1 MTEHDRAGAHPRT
14 PSLPQRP
21 GPQPELQPEPTS
33 GRSPTRAIALAFTVS
48 IAASI
53 GLGVVYARGG
63 QPQLEGALL
72 FFALGGISAA
82 FIVWGGKLLPQ
93 GPYIQQRHPLPSGV
107 AEQDEATDTFEEGA
121 ETLERR
127 RLLIRLLT
135 GAFVA
140 LGAALVF
147 PVRSLGERP
156 GGSLFRT
163 AWRRGSR
170 AVDENDRPVRPEDID
185 VGGVVTVFPA
195 GYMGAADAQTLL
207 IKLAPKEYRPRPGR
221 ESWSVGDVV
230 AFSKVCPHAGCP
242 VGLYEP
248 DTHRLFCPCHQSV
261 FAVLDAAEPTGG
273 PATRPLPQ
281 LPLAL
286 DADGYL
292 VAQSDYDE
300 PIGPGFWNRDR

>member
-1 MTEHDRAGAHPRT
+1 MTERNPSGGQPRT
-14 PSLPQRP
+14 PSLPHRP
-21 GPQPELQPEPTS
+21 EPQPDLPPSPT
-33 GRSPTRAIALAFTVS
+33 GERSPTRPIALGFTVS
-48 IAASI
+48 MAASI
-53 GLGVVYARGG
+53 GLGVVYALGG
-63 QPQLEGALL
+63 QVQLEGLLL
-72 FFALGGISAA
+72 FFALGGIAVG

-93 GPYIQQRHPLPSGV
+93 GPYIQERHPLSSGEE
-107 AEQDEATDTFEEGA
+107 EQEEATEAFEEGA
-121 ETLERR
+121 ESLERR

-170 AVDENDRPVRPEDID
+170 VVDENGRPVRPGDLD

-195 GYMGAADAQTLL
+195 GNTDAADSQTLL
-207 IKLAPKEYRPRPGR
+207 IRLAPGQYKPRRGR
-221 ESWSVGDVV
+221 EDWAVDDVV
-230 AFSKVCPHAGCP
+230 AFSKVCTHAGCP

-248 DTHRLFCPCHQSV
+248 DAHRLFCPCHQSV
-261 FAVLDAAEPTGG
+261 FAVLDGCEPRSG

-281 LPLAL
+281 LPLAV
-286 DADGYL
+286 DAEGYL
-292 VAQSDYDE
+292 VARGDYPE

>member
-1 MTEHDRAGAHPRT
+1 MTTER
-14 PSLPQRP
+14 SLPQR
-21 GPQPELQPEPTS
+21 
-33 GRSPTRAIALAFTVS
+33 SPTRTIAWSLVVS
-48 IAASI
+48 MAASI
-53 GLGVVYARGG
+53 GLGVVYA
-63 QPQLEGALL
+63 
-72 FFALGGISAA
+72 LGGIAAA
-82 FIVWGGKLLPQ
+82 FIVWGGNLLPQ
-93 GPYIQQRHPLPSGV
+93 GPYVQERHPLTSGP
-107 AEQDEATDTFEEGA
+107 AEQEEATETFEEGA

-156 GGSLFRT
+156 GGSLFGT

-170 AVDENDRPVRPEDID
+170 VIDENDKPVRPEDLD

-195 GYMGAADAQTLL
+195 GNNGSADSQTLL
-207 IKLAPKEYRPRPGR
+207 IKLAPGEYRPRRGR
-221 ESWSVGDVV
+221 ETWAVGDVV

-261 FAVLDAAEPTGG
+261 FAVLDSAEPTSG
-273 PATRPLPQ
+273 PATRPLAQ

-292 VAQSDYDE
+292 VAQSDYTE

>member
-1 MTEHDRAGAHPRT
+1 MTERGPSGGLPRT
-14 PSLPQRP
+14 PGLPQHP
-21 GPQPELQPEPTS
+21 APQPELQPEATS
-33 GRSPTRAIALAFTVS
+33 EGPATRPIAIALIVS
-48 IAASI
+48 MAASI
-53 GLGVVYARGG
+53 GLGVVYALGG
-63 QPQLEGALL
+63 QVQLEGLLL
-72 FFALGGISAA
+72 FFALGGIAVG
-82 FIVWGGKLLPQ
+82 FIIWGQKLLPQ
-93 GPYIQQRHPLPSGV
+93 GPYVQERHPLTSGEE
-107 AEQDEATDTFEEGA
+107 EQEEATEAFEEGA
-121 ETLERR
+121 ESLERR

-147 PVRSLGERP
+147 PVRSLGQGP
-156 GGSLFRT
+156 GDSLFRT

-170 AVDENDRPVRPEDID
+170 AVDENDRPVRPGDLD
-185 VGGVVTVFPA
+185 VGGVLTVFPA
-195 GYMGAADAQTLL
+195 GATGSADSQTLL
-207 IKLAPKEYRPRPGR
+207 IKLGPGEYKPRHGR
-221 ESWSVGDVV
+221 ENWAVGDVV

-261 FAVLDAAEPTGG
+261 FAVLDACEPKSG

-281 LPLAL
+281 LPLEV

-292 VAQSDYDE
+292 VARSDYTE

>member
-1 MTEHDRAGAHPRT
+1 MTTER
-14 PSLPQRP
+14 SLPQR
-21 GPQPELQPEPTS
+21 
-33 GRSPTRAIALAFTVS
+33 SPTRTIAWSLVVS
-48 IAASI
+48 MAASI

-170 AVDENDRPVRPEDID
+170 AVDENDRDIARVGEVVEDPGPRDDGIAERRRSKLGVD
-185 VGGVVTVFPA
+185 GHEVEVTGDAELGGSFR
-195 GYMGAADAQTLL
+195 L
-207 IKLAPKEYRPRPGR
+207 
-221 ESWSVGDVV
+221 SVLRHRV
-230 AFSKVCPHAGCP
+230 AILMAS
-242 VGLYEP
+242 
-248 DTHRLFCPCHQSV
+248 
-261 FAVLDAAEPTGG
+261 
-273 PATRPLPQ
+273 
-281 LPLAL
+281 
-286 DADGYL
+286 
-292 VAQSDYDE
+292 
-300 PIGPGFWNRDR
+300 

>member
-1 MTEHDRAGAHPRT
+1 M
-14 PSLPQRP
+14 
-21 GPQPELQPEPTS
+21 
-33 GRSPTRAIALAFTVS
+33 
-48 IAASI
+48 
-53 GLGVVYARGG
+53 
-63 QPQLEGALL
+63 
-72 FFALGGISAA
+72 
-82 FIVWGGKLLPQ
+82 
-93 GPYIQQRHPLPSGV
+93 
-107 AEQDEATDTFEEGA
+107 
-121 ETLERR
+121 
-127 RLLIRLLT
+127 
-135 GAFVA
+135 A

-156 GGSLFRT
+156 GGSLFGT

-170 AVDENDRPVRPEDID
+170 VIDENDKPVRPEDLD

-195 GYMGAADAQTLL
+195 GNNGSADSQTLL
-207 IKLAPKEYRPRPGR
+207 IKLAPGEYRPRRGR
-221 ESWSVGDVV
+221 ETWAVGDVV

-261 FAVLDAAEPTGG
+261 FAVLDSAEPTSG
-273 PATRPLPQ
+273 PATRQLPQ

-292 VAQSDYDE
+292 VAQSDYTE

>member
-1 MTEHDRAGAHPRT
+1 MNGTY
-14 PSLPQRP
+14 
-21 GPQPELQPEPTS
+21 
-33 GRSPTRAIALAFTVS
+33 RSIALSLAVS
-48 IAASI
+48 IVASV
-53 GLGVVYARGG
+53 GLGVVYALGG
-63 QPQLEGALL
+63 QVQLEGVLL
-72 FFALGGISAA
+72 FFALGGIAA
-82 FIVWGGKLLPQ
+82 GFIVWGNKLLPQ
-93 GPYIQQRHPLPSGV
+93 GPFTQDRHALPSG
-107 AEQDEATDTFEEGA
+107 EADREETSEAFEEGA
-121 ETLERR
+121 EALERR

-170 AVDENDRPVRPEDID
+170 VVDEKDRPVRPEDLD
-185 VGGVVTVFPA
+185 VGSVVTVFPA
-195 GYMGAADAQTLL
+195 GNNGSADSQTLL
-207 IKLAPKEYRPRPGR
+207 IKLAAGEYKPRPGR
-221 ESWSVGDVV
+221 EDWSVGDCV

-261 FAVLDAAEPTGG
+261 FAVLDACEPKSG

-281 LPLAL
+281 LPLTV
-286 DADGYL
+286 DGQGYL
-292 VAQSDYDE
+292 VAQSDYEE
-300 PIGPGFWNRDR
+300 PIGPGFWNRGR

>member
-1 MTEHDRAGAHPRT
+1 MTEQSP
-14 PSLPQRP
+14 PQP
-21 GPQPELQPEPTS
+21 PAPQPELPPEPTAAV
-33 GRSPTRAIALAFTVS
+33 SPTRRIALAFTVS
-48 IAASI
+48 LLASI
-53 GLGVVYARGG
+53 GLGVVYALGG
-63 QPQLEGALL
+63 QSQLEGLLL
-72 FFALGGISAA
+72 FFSLGGIAVGL
-82 FIVWGGKLLPQ
+82 IVWGEKLLPQ
-93 GPYIQQRHPLPSGV
+93 GPYVQERHRLSSGPE
-107 AEQDEATDTFEEGA
+107 EQEEATEAFEAGA
-121 ETLERR
+121 ESLERR

-135 GAFVA
+135 GAFAA

-170 AVDENDRPVRPEDID
+170 AVEENNRPVRPEDLD
-185 VGGVVTVFPA
+185 VGGVLTVFPE
-195 GYMGAADAQTLL
+195 GNTDAADSQTLL
-207 IKLAPKEYRPRPGR
+207 IRLAPGEYRARRGR
-221 ESWSVGDVV
+221 EGWAVGDCV

-261 FAVLDAAEPTGG
+261 FAVLDGCEPTGG

-281 LPLAL
+281 LPLTL
-286 DADGYL
+286 DADGYI
-292 VAQSDYDE
+292 VARGDYPE